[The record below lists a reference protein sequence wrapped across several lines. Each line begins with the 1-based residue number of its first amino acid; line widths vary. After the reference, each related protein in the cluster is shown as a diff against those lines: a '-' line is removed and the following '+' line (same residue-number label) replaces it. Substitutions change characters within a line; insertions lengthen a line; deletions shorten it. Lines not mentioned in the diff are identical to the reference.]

1 MISNSLSLLHRA
13 QRKRL
18 SKQQLA
24 HTLRMMA
31 PTFIALTFASIAHAQ
46 GTIDF
51 TGAQGVMSSF
61 KTFALYAGAIICF
74 GGLIFA
80 GIRMMSGRFQF
91 TAPDKQLGVVRRE
104 LGTITKLSRSEITVK
119 LDGKDSRT
127 ITFHPQEF
135 RSFDHGYAV
144 TSHSAQGLT
153 TDRVLINID
162 ADGPRGLIN
171 SRLAYVAVSRA
182 AHEAQIYT
190 NDARGLA
197 AALSTEYSKTSAVE
211 FRPTPQPKEPHQHAH
226 EQHKPEPAAV
236 KQTLP
241 LQQPS
246 PGLGLG
252 LGL

>member
-1 MISNSLSLLHRA
+1 MTSNLFSLRQRA
-13 QRKRL
+13 QSKRFY
-18 SKQQLA
+18 KQQLA
-24 HTLRMMA
+24 HAIRVTGS
-31 PTFIALTFASIAHAQ
+31 TFVALTFASIAHAQ

-91 TAPDKQLGVVRRE
+91 TAPDRELGIVRRE
-104 LGTITKLSRSEITVK
+104 LGTITKLSRDNITVK
-119 LDGKDSRT
+119 LDGKEGRT
-127 ITFHPQEF
+127 IAFDPSEF

-153 TDRVLINID
+153 TGRVLVNID
-162 ADGPRGLIN
+162 ADGPPALVN

-182 AHEAQIYT
+182 THEAQIYT

-197 AALSTEYSKTSAVE
+197 AALSTEYSKTSAVD
-211 FRPTPQPKEPHQHAH
+211 FRHTSQTNGANQHTQKQPAGVKETP
-226 EQHKPEPAAV
+226 
-236 KQTLP
+236 P
-241 LQQPS
+241 LQQPGS
-246 PGLGLG
+246 SLSLGLS
-252 LGL
+252 L